1 MTENAYAQNILYFLQ
16 ASYINFGMQINLDIS
31 AHHTDFLCL
40 VVGCIY
46 CEYEQGNNGKSNIT
60 DYKEETYS
68 YYSGSITYT
77 WGLKENKIFFH
88 TNHSTCYMQKKK
100 LHCKVRQHL

>member
-1 MTENAYAQNILYFLQ
+1 
-16 ASYINFGMQINLDIS
+16 MQINLGIS

-60 DYKEETYS
+60 YYKEEIYS
-68 YYSGSITYT
+68 YYSGTIIHTED
-77 WGLKENKIFFH
+77 LKENKTLFSH
-88 TNHSTCYMQKKK
+88 
-100 LHCKVRQHL
+100 